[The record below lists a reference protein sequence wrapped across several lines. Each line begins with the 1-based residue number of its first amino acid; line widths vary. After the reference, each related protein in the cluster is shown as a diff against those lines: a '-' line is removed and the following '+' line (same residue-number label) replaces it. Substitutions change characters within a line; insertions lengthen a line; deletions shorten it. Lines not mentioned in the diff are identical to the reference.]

1 MSDTILAIDLGG
13 TRYRAGRA
21 RTGDPATIEPV
32 GDWPA
37 PTTRAAFLD
46 MVTSQLDDLGATRLG
61 IGVPGLA
68 TGTTCRWVPNLPYL
82 DGLDLTEALPGTSIG
97 LGNDAQLAL
106 LAEAA
111 AGSARGLGDVV
122 LLAIGTGIGSAVM
135 TGGRIVAGSGGGAC
149 SFGWAAADLADEGE
163 DRSGWLERHASGRAL
178 DAAAKSI
185 GLPDGTAL
193 VDAARRGEPAAIRAL
208 APPARALGTTLAGAV
223 ALLDPQ
229 AIIIAGGV
237 AASLDVLEP
246 MILEALHR
254 QLPPH
259 LRGIRLR
266 PGQFGPRAGIV
277 GASFAGAGGPAWR
290 NRNG

>member
-1 MSDTILAIDLGG
+1 MTDTLLAIDLGG

-21 RTGDPATIEPV
+21 HRNDPAQLAPLGE
-32 GDWPA
+32 WPA
-37 PTTRAAFLD
+37 PASRDAFLG
-46 MVTSQLDDLGATRLG
+46 MVRRQLEELGATRLG
-61 IGVPGLA
+61 IGIPGLG
-68 TGTTCRWVPNLPYL
+68 TGTICRWVPNLPYL
-82 DGLDLTEALPGTSIG
+82 DGLDLAAALPGIEIG

-106 LAEAA
+106 LAEVAV
-111 AGSARGLGDVV
+111 GSAKGLSDVV

-135 TGGRIVAGSGGGAC
+135 SGGRIVAGSAGGAC
-149 SFGWAAADLADEGE
+149 SFGWASADLDDPGE

-178 DAAAKSI
+178 DAAAASV
-185 GLPDGTAL
+185 GFDSGTAL
-193 VDAARRGEPAAIRAL
+193 VDAARAGQATAIRAL
-208 APPARALGTTLAGAV
+208 QPPARALGTALAGAV

-246 MILEALHR
+246 MILEPLHR

-266 PGQFGPRAGIV
+266 ASEFGPRAGIV
-277 GASFAGAGGPAWR
+277 GASFAGAAGPAWR
-290 NRNG
+290 NHNG

>member
-13 TRYRAGRA
+13 TRYRAGRSTRA
-21 RTGDPATIEPV
+21 NPAAIEAI
-32 GDWPA
+32 GEWPA
-37 PTTRAAFLD
+37 PMTRDSFLE
-46 MVTSQLDDLGATRLG
+46 MVRSQIDEIGATRLG

-82 DGLDLTEALPGTSIG
+82 DGLNLAEVLPGFAIG

-106 LAEAA
+106 LAEVA
-111 AGSARGLGDVV
+111 AGSAKGLNDVV

-135 TGGRIVAGSGGGAC
+135 TGGRIVSGSAGGAC
-149 SFGWAAADLADEGE
+149 SFGWAAADLDDPGE

-178 DAAAKSI
+178 DAAAQSI
-185 GLPDGTAL
+185 GLTSGSAL
-193 VDAARRGEPAAIRAL
+193 VDAARQGEAIARRAL
-208 APPARALGTTLAGAV
+208 EPPARALGTALAGAV

-246 MILEALHR
+246 MILEPLHR

-266 PGQFGPRAGIV
+266 PSEFGPRAGIV
-277 GASFAGAGGPAWR
+277 GASFAGAAGPAWR
-290 NRNG
+290 NHNG